1 MCWLLRRTV
10 AKTVAS
16 ALIMCERAWERY
28 KMYVQRTQGALRSS
42 CLLLIYNTQNGVSI
56 HITITQESSK
66 GTVDCTS
73 MTVILRFE
81 KFISIHHTQE
91 PLPPPSTTHR
101 IILPPLLTLPLP
113 TIPLAGPRIILLHHP
128 LIALLESH
136 MLNIAPLMPPFL
148 LVDFDARGDG
158 QL

>member
-1 MCWLLRRTV
+1 MCWLLRRTF
-10 AKTVAS
+10 ARTVAS
-16 ALIMCERAWERY
+16 ALTMRERAWKLY
-28 KMYVQRTQGALRSS
+28 KMYVQWAQGAFRSS
-42 CLLLIYNTQNGVSI
+42 CLLLIYNTQNRVSI

-91 PLPPPSTTHR
+91 PPSTTHS

-113 TIPLAGPRIILLHHP
+113 TISLAGPRIILLHHP